1 MPKYLLDTNMVSNI
15 LRQQPNVMARV
26 ETLPTTAMAISILT
40 LAEIQYGFAKK
51 PEAVKLRRLFE
62 TFLLNIEILPF
73 DETISAHYAL
83 FRANVEKQG
92 KSLAPLDMLIAAHT
106 DAIEAI
112 LVSNDRAFAKIAG
125 LQVEDWTMNSV

>member
-1 MPKYLLDTNMVSNI
+1 M
-15 LRQQPNVMARV
+15 
-26 ETLPTTAMAISILT
+26 
-40 LAEIQYGFAKK
+40 
-51 PEAVKLRRLFE
+51 RRLFE

>member
-1 MPKYLLDTNMVSNI
+1 M
-15 LRQQPNVMARV
+15 
-26 ETLPTTAMAISILT
+26 
-40 LAEIQYGFAKK
+40 
-51 PEAVKLRRLFE
+51 RRLFE

-92 KSLAPLDMLIAAHT
+92 KSLAPLDMLIAAHA
-106 DAIEAI
+106 DAIE
-112 LVSNDRAFAKIAG
+112 AFAKIAG